1 MTTFGDLSN
10 EIIYEIFEF
19 LDHHHAFQSF
29 ENLNKRYLNLFV
41 HLNLPIKISISSIPK
56 STFHRYLTQIII
68 PNTYRLTSLRVSS
81 PFAGD
86 MYLLLSPMMTKLT
99 RVERLVIN
107 NIEGKYIEEV
117 VNHLSCFPVLSSLT
131 ITCIDRAK
139 NQNDIYETIV
149 RLSTLKYCQMLIE
162 SNEKSPL
169 LSIATN
175 EFSSRER
182 LIIKNKVL
190 VNELDSLLSYFP
202 QLRRLSLGHLSG
214 YDNKRRHVELRSP

>member
-1 MTTFGDLSN
+1 MTTFEDLSN

-19 LDHHHAFQSF
+19 LHFHHALESF
-29 ENLNKRYLNLFV
+29 KDLNKRYQNLFA
-41 HLNLPIKISISSIPK
+41 HSNLPIKINISSISK
-56 STFHRYLTQIII
+56 STFHRHLTQIIMPHAHRI
-68 PNTYRLTSLRVSS
+68 TSLRLSS